1 MESKKNKKSPKKGRK
16 KALSP
21 SKQIAPFKLSLE
33 KNSPKPNINIES
45 NDKNDN
51 NNKPKS
57 PNKEK
62 LPEKVEE
69 KNDIKKKS
77 DESIPF
83 DFIEDENISHLYL
96 NELGTLSGD
105 TISNSLKKM
114 EKGDDMDILN
124 ELIKL
129 REYLFYNVLIIY

>member
-62 LPEKVEE
+62 VPEKVEE
-69 KNDIKKKS
+69 KNDIKKNLMKV
-77 DESIPF
+77 F
-83 DFIEDENISHLYL
+83 HLI
-96 NELGTLSGD
+96 LS
-105 TISNSLKKM
+105 KM
-114 EKGDDMDILN
+114 KT
-124 ELIKL
+124 
-129 REYLFYNVLIIY
+129 YHIYI

>member
-51 NNKPKS
+51 NNNKPKS

-69 KNDIKKKS
+69 KNDKKK
-77 DESIPF
+77 I
-83 DFIEDENISHLYL
+83 
-96 NELGTLSGD
+96 
-105 TISNSLKKM
+105 
-114 EKGDDMDILN
+114 
-124 ELIKL
+124 
-129 REYLFYNVLIIY
+129 